1 MKVGLKMREIKP
13 LLCVVYLFF
22 TLGCG
27 RDIDNSK
34 PELSG
39 QQRQE
44 QREFQEAPPSILKQK
59 FRCDGVDCPEF
70 LTRIIIDTNE
80 LSTNCVG
87 TLISEDTVISS
98 ASCFPS
104 SLRVGNLRCDPM
116 VYFQFA
122 DSRSSKGDVIA
133 CDKIISSD
141 IELLA
146 EPALWGGDFILLKLA
161 KKVDRDFAR
170 LSSTGI
176 KKEILDFWEMKKESK
191 DVFLASKKSWSALL
205 GTYLN
210 PNQSKFSPMFVT
222 TGCELSKDSWGAP
235 LMRGN
240 KVYGTFSKEM
250 DIKFYE
256 YLASSNIVKGE
267 IGRYFHFSNISCGN
281 FLSDFGEGVPPR
293 ECLNLTSEAELDIA
307 RSRVLSA
314 QKPSGEIENQ
324 ILNAI
329 DSESEF
335 FKWNIEFVYNENL
348 NKFQTQ
354 IKSARCL
361 LDGKSWAGA
370 PRYRSRWLG
379 NLYSK
384 SRFDYEITR
393 YLIETKLNSQLNPVS
408 SFETSGSSLY
418 EIEFSP
424 YDAFVK
430 GETFVNFSFI
440 SNSDDSISGSEG
452 EQSESAEPVPSC

>member
-1 MKVGLKMREIKP
+1 MVNIPKP
-13 LLCVVYLFF
+13 RAFKKLIVNLWC
-22 TLGCG
+22 C
-27 RDIDNSK
+27 
-34 PELSG
+34 
-39 QQRQE
+39 
-44 QREFQEAPPSILKQK
+44 
-59 FRCDGVDCPEF
+59 EF
-70 LTRIIIDTNE
+70 LNLE
-80 LSTNCVG
+80 FV
-87 TLISEDTVISS
+87 
-98 ASCFPS
+98 PS
-104 SLRVGNLRCDPM
+104 R
-116 VYFQFA
+116 Y
-122 DSRSSKGDVIA
+122 
-133 CDKIISSD
+133 
-141 IELLA
+141 
-146 EPALWGGDFILLKLA
+146 
-161 KKVDRDFAR
+161 
-170 LSSTGI
+170 GI
-176 KKEILDFWEMKKESK
+176 KMKRN
-191 DVFLASKKSWSALL
+191 W
-205 GTYLN
+205 N
-210 PNQSKFSPMFVT
+210 
-222 TGCELSKDSWGAP
+222 DS
-235 LMRGN
+235 
-240 KVYGTFSKEM
+240 TFRFCIFGS
-250 DIKFYE
+250 Y
-256 YLASSNIVKGE
+256 
-267 IGRYFHFSNISCGN
+267 GN

-335 FKWNIEFVYNENL
+335 FKWNIEFVYNQNL

-440 SNSDDSISGSEG
+440 SNSDDSISGTEG
-452 EQSESAEPVPSC
+452 EQSESTEPVPSC